1 MANIVIWV
9 YVALLVVGGYF
20 GWRKAGSKISLL
32 TSIGC
37 ALPLVACALGWL
49 PRGAA
54 PVIIGVLAVFFVYR
68 VIKTRK
74 FMPAGMMVGLSVIAL
89 GLLMMG

>member
-1 MANIVIWV
+1 MLIA
-9 YVALLVVGGYF
+9 GGYF
-20 GWRKAGSKISLL
+20 GWRKAGSKISLF

-37 ALPLVACALGWL
+37 ALPLAACALGVL
-49 PRGAA
+49 RREAA